1 MRVTERVTS
10 DDPKGLIIEQHPSPG
25 SFLSED
31 AEIEVVVSR
40 GPPPAPL
47 PAVAGMPLPEAQATL
62 EAAGFVVQAKRQFDE
77 TVPVDVVIGT
87 FPGGAEAPRE
97 STITLIVSDGPAP
110 VEVPNV
116 TGAASFEEA
125 AATLQDKRFVAVRRE
140 DYSDTIE
147 AGKII
152 GTDPA
157 AGVMAPRDSEVGVTV
172 SLGPPLVQVPDLRG
186 KSVEEASDALKAVG
200 LVADVQNFSRGAP
213 VRAQDPPGGTT
224 VRRGTKVT
232 LFL

>member
-1 MRVTERVTS
+1 LV
-10 DDPKGLIIEQHPSPG
+10 
-25 SFLSED
+25 
-31 AEIEVVVSR
+31 
-40 GPPPAPL
+40 
-47 PAVAGMPLPEAQATL
+47 
-62 EAAGFVVQAKRQFDE
+62 
-77 TVPVDVVIGT
+77 
-87 FPGGAEAPRE
+87 
-97 STITLIVSDGPAP
+97 VSDGPAP

-125 AATLQDKRFVAVRRE
+125 AATLQEKRFVAVRRE

-157 AGVMAPRDSEVGVTV
+157 AGVMAPRDSEVGVIV
-172 SLGPPLVQVPDLRG
+172 SLGLPLVQVPDLRN
-186 KSVEEASDALKAVG
+186 KTVEDASDALKAVG
-200 LVADVQNFSRGAP
+200 LVADVQNFSRGAA